1 MEEIKMRR
9 ILSLIL
15 ACFIILVFL
24 WNLPSNVLNEVRD
37 FDNKN
42 EYAAI
47 PPVEAPTKPPRK

>member
-1 MEEIKMRR
+1 MKK

-15 ACFIILVFL
+15 ACFIILLFL
-24 WNLPSNVLNEVRD
+24 LNLPSNVLNEVRD
-37 FDNKN
+37 FDNKK

>member
-1 MEEIKMRR
+1 MRK

-15 ACFIILVFL
+15 ACILILVFL
-24 WNLPSNVLNEVRD
+24 LNLPSNILDEARD
-37 FDNKN
+37 FDNKK